1 MTDLLELPS
10 ALLDLWLFLVLAWP
24 FWAVTVVGASVGA
37 FWLGWWARGRA
48 QRDRT
53 EPAGREPQIGPPGPD
68 ETLRIVIPPP
78 VRQLR
83 AAQRLREGDRS

>member
-10 ALLDLWLFLVLAWP
+10 ALLDLWIFLVLAWP
-24 FWAVTVVGASVGA
+24 FWVVSVVGTAA
-37 FWLGWWARGRA
+37 AAWTLGWWARGRT
-48 QRDRT
+48 QRGRIPPP
-53 EPAGREPQIGPPGPD
+53 EPESAAPGPD

-83 AAQRLREGDRS
+83 AAQRLREGDRT